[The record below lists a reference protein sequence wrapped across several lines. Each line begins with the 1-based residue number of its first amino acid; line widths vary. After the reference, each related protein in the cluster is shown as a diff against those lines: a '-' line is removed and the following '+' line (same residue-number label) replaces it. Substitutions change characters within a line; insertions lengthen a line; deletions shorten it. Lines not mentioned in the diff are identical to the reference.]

1 MILVE
6 HLVKR
11 YPGVTAVNDIS
22 FHVQRGEIVGFLGPN
37 GAGKTTTMRILT
49 GYIPATSGSAV
60 IAGFDVR
67 ENSLEVRRRIGY
79 LPENNPLYPEMRVAE
94 YLKFRAR
101 LKGVRGRR
109 LRERAS
115 RVMEQCGL
123 TEVSRKL
130 IAHLSKGFRQRVGI
144 ADSLIHDPELV
155 ILDEPTIGLD
165 PNQIQQVRRLIMS
178 LKKSHTV
185 LLSTHILP
193 EVEMTCDSAIIL
205 NRGRIICA
213 DKVANL
219 TRRSFVRADVRGP
232 REDIEKALRA
242 LPEVKQVI
250 ITADGDYWQCEVDAG
265 GADVRENIF
274 ALAAQR
280 QWTLRE
286 LSHDRLSMEDI
297 FIKAVTTDAEE

>member
-1 MILVE
+1 MIRVE

-109 LRERAS
+109 LRERAA

-123 TEVSRKL
+123 AEVSRKL

-144 ADSLIHDPELV
+144 ADALIHDPELV

-165 PNQIQQVRRLIMS
+165 PNQIQQVRRLIKS

-232 REDIEKALRA
+232 REEVEKALKE

-250 ITADGDYWQCEVDAG
+250 ITADGEFWQCEVDAG
-265 GADVRENIF
+265 GADVREKIYG
-274 ALAAQR
+274 LAAQR

-286 LSHDRLSMEDI
+286 LSHDRLSLEDI

>member
-1 MILVE
+1 MIRVE

-22 FHVQRGEIVGFLGPN
+22 FDVQRGDIVGFLGPN

-60 IAGFDVR
+60 VAGFDVR

-79 LPENNPLYPEMRVAE
+79 LPENNPLYPEMRVSE
-94 YLKFRAR
+94 YLQFRAR
-101 LKGVRGRR
+101 LKGVGGRR
-109 LRERAS
+109 LRERMQ

-123 TEVSRKL
+123 MEVSRKL

-165 PNQIQQVRRLIMS
+165 PNQIQQVRHLIKS

-219 TRRSFVRADVRGP
+219 TRRSVVRADIRGP
-232 REDIEKALRA
+232 REQVERALRE
-242 LPEVKQVI
+242 LPAVKQVV
-250 ITADGDYWQCEVDAG
+250 TTPDGEYWQCEVDAG
-265 GADVRENIF
+265 GADVREQIF
-274 ALAAQR
+274 AIAAQR
-280 QWTLRE
+280 RWTLRQ
-286 LSHDRLSMEDI
+286 LSHQRLSMEDI